1 MHVFIFAHTSLHRAV
16 SSVNAGLIIQER
28 LHLRIAVDQFKWLS
42 RPHEWFEHFRKF
54 REEVE
59 FTAKIVNHKGQVRDP
74 LVIILC
80 KKCPHRIDANVSL
93 QEAPGCCDKPA
104 RKNVDLTISCVLQ
117 MVMLFNDLKKI
128 QIKKVT
134 FLSASSQKYLL
145 FSLGFLCAFRPSRFR
160 GGSNLKIRRKTRF
173 ASLSRYIHSRGNSES
188 KNAETQWTTGFH
200 DHAF

>member
-1 MHVFIFAHTSLHRAV
+1 MHVFIFAHTSLHRVV

-74 LVIILC
+74 FVIILC
-80 KKCPHRIDANVSL
+80 KKCPHRIDANLSL

-117 MVMLFNDLKKI
+117 MVMLFNDLKK

-134 FLSASSQKYLL
+134 FLSASSQNIYFFCSVFFPL
-145 FSLGFLCAFRPSRFR
+145 FTCPDFVGVQISKI
-160 GGSNLKIRRKTRF
+160 LKNPV
-173 ASLSRYIHSRGNSES
+173 LHP
-188 KNAETQWTTGFH
+188 
-200 DHAF
+200 